1 MRIRGGWGN
10 KIAALLGLF
19 TLVVAIFLLSFP
31 GGAEKH
37 AFSALAIKAEAAAPR
52 EGNSLSPSTQ
62 AGWRGTYAKL
72 PLSFEE
78 NLGQSAR
85 EVRYLSHGSG
95 YELFLT
101 PQEAVVSLS
110 EPIRLDPRHRFATIL
125 ALRKARLARQ
135 ERQLTAI
142 RLRFDGANPQP
153 RIQGLDQMPAK
164 VNYFFGNEPKKWR
177 TGIPT
182 YGRVQYT
189 EIYPGID
196 LVFYGNQRRLEYDF
210 TVAPGADPGAIQF
223 TVQGTRKLRIN
234 SNGDLLLSAGK
245 GNIEFQK
252 PVVYQV
258 VGGKRREVAGRYE
271 VVANHRVRFAVGNY
285 NRSQPLILDPVLNY
299 STYLGGSS
307 DDDSSAIAVDSNKN
321 VIVAGTTFSPD
332 FPSPAGVNGF
342 QKEPVAAN
350 TGGANAAFVSEL
362 DPTGTTL
369 KYSTYL
375 AGSAPF
381 EFAFGVDV
389 DTTGKIYV
397 TGTTLSTDYPTASVV
412 TPFRASSGGN
422 VNGTSFITKLDPT
435 VDGASSL
442 LYSSYLGGTNG
453 TLATNEPLIIGDE
466 GLGVAADQS
475 QAGIVY
481 VTGYT
486 NSSPGALTDATT
498 FPVVGGFQTTLG
510 SPNGN
515 AFLSKLDTTVSGT
528 GSLLYSTYFG
538 GNDVNFNGPPA
549 LVGDFGNSIVAD
561 STSNAYVSGSTFST
575 NLTTTANAVQLTNPV
590 GTSLGVNTAFVARV
604 DTTQTGATSL
614 AYLTYLGG
622 TGPDFGDA
630 IALGPNNVA
639 YVTGKTKSLNFPTT
653 TGAFSTTGNAAG
665 PAYITVLDTRAPL
678 PTPPATQVS
687 PLYSTFLGGT
697 GGDNGFGIRVD
708 ANGNAYVAGITA
720 SSDFPITPGPFQPAL
735 ASGASQ
741 DGFVS
746 ELSPKGNGKADL
758 VYSTFFGGS
767 GSASGPDGIEGIA
780 LDSSNNVYITGQ
792 TFSTA
797 ASFPV
802 FPATTT
808 TSLPNRTT
816 LNGTSD
822 GFVANL
828 TLIPTMTVSPTSL
841 NFGTQP
847 MGATSVPQTVTLTN
861 NTSGAIP
868 FANGDVSFTGSNPA
882 DFASPSNT
890 CGASIA
896 AGASCTVSVTFTPAT
911 TAGESATLVITVM
924 ITDGGVTNSQTFD
937 VALSGSGTGSA
948 GTPGVGLSPTSLVF
962 AGQLLTTTSA
972 AKTVT
977 LTNTGTGALTI
988 NSIAASGDFAE
999 TSTGASACPISPAT
1013 LAAGANCTISVTFA
1027 PTAVG
1032 ARNGTLTITDNASGS
1047 PHTVPLSGTGWDF
1060 TITATTSVPVQSGKS
1075 ATFNITMT
1083 PLGGFNQAVALACTG
1098 APMKSSCSVAPTSVT
1113 ASDGVTAQTAT
1124 ATFTAHSMTPL
1135 LPPTTPAPP
1144 LSWRQ
1149 IVPVMLAIFLL
1160 MMLLTARRLRTR
1172 LGMVTVILI
1181 LAALAGCSGSSNG
1194 TKTGS
1199 YSISITG
1206 TSGSVTKTAAVTI
1219 TVN

>member
-19 TLVVAIFLLSFP
+19 TLVVAIFLLNFP

-135 ERQLTAI
+135 GGQLTAI

-271 VVANHRVRFAVGNY
+271 VVANHRVRFVVGNY
-285 NRSQPLILDPVLNY
+285 DRSQPLILDPVLNY

-321 VIVAGTTFSPD
+321 VIVAGTTFSTD

-397 TGTTLSTDYPTASVV
+397 TGTTVSTDYPTASVV
-412 TPFRASSGGN
+412 TPFRASSAGN

-453 TLATNEPLIIGDE
+453 TPTIGDE

-475 QAGIVY
+475 TAGVVY

-486 NSSPGALTDATT
+486 DSNAGALTDATS

-510 SPNGN
+510 SPSGN

-528 GSLLYSTYFG
+528 ASLLYSTYFG
-538 GNDVNFNGPPA
+538 GNAANYSGPPP
-549 LVGDFGNSIVAD
+549 IVAD
-561 STSNAYVSGSTFST
+561 FGSGVVADSSGSAYVSGVTFST
-575 NLTTTANAVQLTNPV
+575 NLATTANAIQLTNPV
-590 GTSLGVNTAFVARV
+590 GTAAGVNTAFVGRV
-604 DTTQTGATSL
+604 DTTQTGASSL
-614 AYLTYLGG
+614 GYLTYLGG

-630 IALGPNNVA
+630 IALGSNNVA

-665 PAYITVLDTRAPL
+665 PAFVTIVDTRAPL

-687 PLYSTFLGGT
+687 PLYSTFLGGS

-708 ANGNAYVAGITA
+708 ANGNAYVGGVT
-720 SSDFPITPGPFQPAL
+720 SSADFPITPGPFQPAL
-735 ASGASQ
+735 ASGAAG

-758 VYSTFFGGS
+758 LYSTYFGGS
-767 GSASGPDGIEGIA
+767 GSTTGGPDSLEGIA

-792 TFSTA
+792 TFSMA
-797 ASFPV
+797 AFPV
-802 FPATTT
+802 FPSPGAFQ
-808 TSLPNRTT
+808 SS
-816 LNGTSD
+816 LNGPSD
-822 GFVANL
+822 GYVAKL
-828 TLIPTMTVSPTSL
+828 TLTPTMTVAPTSL
-841 NFGTQP
+841 NFGVQP
-847 MGATSVPQTVTLTN
+847 ATVTSAPQTVTLTN

-868 FANGDVSFTGSNPA
+868 FANSDLSFSGSNPA

-896 AGASCTVSVTFTPAT
+896 AGVSCTVSVTFTPST

-924 ITDGGVTNSQTFD
+924 ITEGGVTTSQAFD
-937 VALSGSGTGSA
+937 VALSGTGSA
-948 GTPGVGLSPTSLVF
+948 ATPGVGLSPTSLAF
-962 AGQLLTTTSA
+962 GGQLLTTTSA

-977 LTNTGTGALTI
+977 LTNTGTAALTI

-1032 ARNGTLTITDNASGS
+1032 ARNGTLTITDNAGGS

-1060 TITATTSVPVQSGKS
+1060 TVTAATSVPVQSGKS

-1098 APMKSSCSVAPTSVT
+1098 APMKSSCTVAPTSVT

-1124 ATFTAHSMTPL
+1124 ATFTAHAMTPL
-1135 LPPTTPAPP
+1135 LHPTTPAPP

-1160 MMLLTARRLRTR
+1160 MMLFTARRLRTR

>member
-1 MRIRGGWGN
+1 MKMRGGLG
-10 KIAALLGLF
+10 KTQALLGVSA
-19 TLVVAIFLLSFP
+19 LVSVAFLL
-31 GGAEKH
+31 
-37 AFSALAIKAEAAAPR
+37 AFSVRSDRDGFSPNSIKAGLAATR
-52 EGNSLSPSTQ
+52 QNGIGSPTPQRS
-62 AGWRGTYAKL
+62 WSGTYARL

-78 NLGQSAR
+78 NQGQSAR
-85 EVRYLSHGSG
+85 EVRYLSRGSG

-101 PQEAVVSLS
+101 PQEAVVTLS
-110 EPIRLDPRHRFATIL
+110 VPLRLDPRHRFATML
-125 ALRKARLARQ
+125 ALRKARQARQ
-135 ERQLTAI
+135 RKQLTAI
-142 RLRFDGANPQP
+142 RLRFEGANPEPQ
-153 RIQGLDQMPAK
+153 ITGMDGMPGK
-164 VNYFFGNEPKKWR
+164 VNYFFGNDPKKWR

-182 YGRVQYT
+182 YARVKYAQ
-189 EIYPGID
+189 IYPGVD
-196 LVFYGNQRRLEYDF
+196 LMFYGNQRRLEYDF
-210 TVAPGADPGAIQF
+210 TVAPGANPSAIQF

-234 SNGDLLLSAGK
+234 SKGDLLLTADGGS
-245 GNIEFQK
+245 IEFQK
-252 PVVYQV
+252 PLVYQQV
-258 VGGKRREVAGRYE
+258 NGRKREIAGRYE
-271 VVANHRVRFAVGNY
+271 ILGNQRVRFAVGNY
-285 NRSQPLILDPVLNY
+285 DRSQPLILDPVLNY

-321 VIVAGTTFSPD
+321 VIVAGTTFSTD

-375 AGSAPF
+375 AGSVPF

-397 TGTTLSTDYPTASVV
+397 TGTTVSTDYPTTSVV
-412 TPFRASSGGN
+412 TPFRPSSAGN

-435 VDGASSL
+435 VDGANSL

-453 TLATNEPLIIGDE
+453 TLGTNETVIIGDE
-466 GLGVAADQS
+466 GIGVAADQS
-475 QAGIVY
+475 HAGVVY

-486 NSSPGALTDATT
+486 DSSAGALTDPTT

-510 SPNGN
+510 SANGN

-538 GNDVNFNGPPA
+538 GNGTNFNGPPA
-549 LVGDFGNSIVAD
+549 LVGDFGSGVVAD
-561 STSNAYVSGSTFST
+561 STGNAYVSGVTFST
-575 NLTTTANAVQLTNPV
+575 DLATTANAIQLTNPA
-590 GTSLGVNTAFVARV
+590 GTAAGVNTAFIGRV
-604 DTTQTGATSL
+604 DTTQTGLSSL

-639 YVTGKTKSLNFPTT
+639 YVTGKTSSLNFPTT

-665 PAYITVLDTRAPL
+665 QAFVTVLDTRAPL

-687 PLYSTFLGGT
+687 PLYSTFFGGT

-708 ANGNAYVAGITA
+708 TNGNAYVGGIT
-720 SSDFPITPGPFQPAL
+720 SSGDFPITPGPFQPAL

-741 DGFVS
+741 DGFIS
-746 ELSPKGNGKADL
+746 ELSPGGKGKADL
-758 VYSTFFGGS
+758 IYSTFFGGS

-780 LDSSNNVYITGQ
+780 LDSSNSVYITGQ
-792 TFSTA
+792 TFSATA
-797 ASFPV
+797 FPV
-802 FPATTT
+802 FPSPGAFQ
-808 TSLPNRTT
+808 SG

-822 GFVANL
+822 GFVAKL

-841 NFGTQP
+841 NFGVQP
-847 MGATSVPQTVTLTN
+847 ATVTSAPQTVTLMN
-861 NTSGAIP
+861 NTSDPIP
-868 FANGDVSFTGSNPA
+868 FANGDLSFTGTNA
-882 DFASPSNT
+882 GDFASPSNT

-896 AGASCTVSVTFTPAT
+896 AGASCTVNVTFTPAT
-911 TAGESATLVITVM
+911 TAAESATMVITVM
-924 ITDGGVTNSQTFD
+924 ITGGGVTTPQTFD
-937 VALSGSGTGSA
+937 VGLSGTGSA
-948 GTPGVGLSPTSLVF
+948 AAPGVGLSPTSLVF
-962 AGQLLTTTSA
+962 GGQLLTTTSA
-972 AKTVT
+972 AQTVT

-999 TSTGASACPISPAT
+999 TSTGASACPVSPAT
-1013 LAAGANCTISVTFA
+1013 LAAGTNCTISVTFA

-1032 ARNGTLTITDNASGS
+1032 ARKGTLTITDNAGGS
-1047 PHTVPLSGTGWDF
+1047 PQTVPLSGTGWDF
-1060 TITATTSVPVQSGKS
+1060 TLAATTSVPVQSGKS
-1075 ATFNITMT
+1075 TTFSVTMT
-1083 PLGGFNQAVALACTG
+1083 PLGGFNLAVALACTG
-1098 APMKSSCSVAPTSVT
+1098 APMKSSCTVSPASVT

-1124 ATFTAHSMTPL
+1124 ATFIAHAMIPL
-1135 LPPTTPAPP
+1135 LPPTNPAPP
-1144 LSWRQ
+1144 LSWWQ
-1149 IVPVMLAIFLL
+1149 IVPVMLALFLL
-1160 MMLLTARRLRTR
+1160 MMLFTARRQRVR

-1194 TKTGS
+1194 TMRGT
-1199 YSISITG
+1199 YPISITG
-1206 TSGSVTKTAAVTI
+1206 TSQGVTKTAPVSI